1 MFTGVI
7 TTLAT
12 IILGKIMFYWFVSL
26 VEKGVKFFSKNVD
39 KQTLI
44 KILDKLSK
52 NKSFI
57 DGVSKD
63 VNLKNGINKAM
74 ADKIVTMPAVQS
86 VIDSTITKDENRKDV
101 ETELKSIFLKAW
113 NDTAIMNPIVSK
125 VKNDIKK

>member
-1 MFTGVI
+1 M

-12 IILGKIMFYWFVSL
+12 ILLGKIMFYWFVSL

-57 DGVSKD
+57 DNVSKE
-63 VNLKNGINKAM
+63 VNVKNGINKSM

-86 VIDSTITKDENRKDV
+86 AINSTITKNENRKDI
-101 ETELKSIFLKAW
+101 ENELKSVFLKAW
-113 NDTAIMNPIVSK
+113 NDSTIMNPTISK
-125 VKNDIKK
+125 VKNDMKK